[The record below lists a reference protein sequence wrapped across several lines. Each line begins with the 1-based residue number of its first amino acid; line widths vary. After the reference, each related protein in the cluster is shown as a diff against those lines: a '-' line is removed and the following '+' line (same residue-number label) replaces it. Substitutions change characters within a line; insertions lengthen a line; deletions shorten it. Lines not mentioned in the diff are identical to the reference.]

1 MDFGIRNFIVMEKV
15 FILAQGTASLMF
27 LQLFNADLL
36 PVADIGIKIIV
47 AAFTCY
53 ALYRQSKNKKK

>member
-1 MDFGIRNFIVMEKV
+1 MEKV

>member
-1 MDFGIRNFIVMEKV
+1 MEKV

-36 PVADIGIKIIV
+36 PAADIFIKVVV
-47 AAFTCY
+47 AAFTCF
-53 ALYRQSKNKKK
+53 ALYRQTKNKKK